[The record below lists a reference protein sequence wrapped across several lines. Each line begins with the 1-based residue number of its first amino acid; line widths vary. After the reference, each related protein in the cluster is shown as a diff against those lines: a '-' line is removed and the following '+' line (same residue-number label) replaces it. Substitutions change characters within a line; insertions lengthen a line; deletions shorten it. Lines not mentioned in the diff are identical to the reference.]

1 MKRALFVFTA
11 GIFLLLGVVSWEYIF
26 DRQQLDSWAGPFEKR
41 LHQKEI
47 EADEM
52 LLQFKDTV
60 DINGYDWDEAVSY
73 THLLYSLL
81 PVLMSDRKEI

>member
-26 DRQQLDSWAGPFEKR
+26 DRQQLDSWAGHFEKR
-41 LHQKEI
+41 LHQKEL

-60 DINGYDWDEAVSY
+60 DINGYDWDEDLIFVGFKNKKIFSGQMR
-73 THLLYSLL
+73 L
-81 PVLMSDRKEI
+81 